1 MKATKFLSIILA
13 VVLMLTAVVFP
24 TSAADTTYLRGDTD
38 FNGKITSADILNLQ
52 NFVLGANIP
61 VGNEE
66 QAYDVNGDDLMNSTD
81 ALAATQY
88 LLGVSK
94 SIDNYVRKFWS
105 AVPMTS
111 ASQSAAGIYGGEGCQ
126 WPVFITFDETDGN
139 VAYMGTDVGGMY
151 RSADGGITWD
161 QASIGIGS
169 SGVGCIKIDPKN
181 SNRVL
186 VQGINSSAQSY
197 NGLYIST
204 DGGKTYSAVKNVSIK
219 GNRDFRDCIVF
230 DPSSYNSIRG
240 YSTTVYW
247 LQEDGS
253 LHKSTNGGSSWS
265 TLTTNDNYAKGHIFV
280 HPTNG
285 YVYIAGPAG
294 FFRSTN
300 KGSSFTQIS
309 TVAFNGMDVISTQ
322 PNNVYLSSNSGIYMS
337 TDSGATITQVDAS
350 GLPKYPTRIEVSPVN
365 PNYMV
370 VDNDM
375 LNNESNY
382 SNIAYYSHDG
392 GKTWV
397 KSSRSTSGS
406 VIPFNVRNNVFSWSP
421 TDENVCISLGGD
433 MILRSSD
440 ACKNFVWSNSGYNGA
455 AVTDIN
461 YNVNNPAI
469 MTTTNQD
476 YCGFLSTDY
485 GKTWAYTGAWKEAG
499 WGGYAYGC
507 YPVTAKI
514 LVAFK
519 GSGKN
524 ALYYSNDGG
533 KTGTSTGLTT
543 SYNGYQCITGVKGDN
558 NIVFANEFRSTD
570 KGTTW
575 TTMSGCI
582 AVFGGDENKIYG
594 INSDKRPV
602 VSTNKGA
609 SWTAINTTY
618 SDGISDMCYD
628 KLGNRLLTINKS
640 GTVVGQFNCSTGAY
654 SVLLDMNSINDS
666 FGKSGW
672 VIGRQIEVDPTNSDA
687 VYVGIARQVYANE
700 YGVIKIT
707 NSGKTYTNLTSTRNN
722 VYPGDDGGRQVT
734 RLCINPVTRHLYAG
748 GGCRGI
754 FKLALDQ

>member
-1 MKATKFLSIILA
+1 MTFKKLLCGVLTFALLLT
-13 VVLMLTAVVFP
+13 VVSVPV
-24 TSAADTTYLRGDTD
+24 SAAEQTYLAGDID
-38 FNGKITSADILNLQ
+38 RNGKITPSDYLTMQLFMLGSTCLQGDADQ
-52 NFVLGANIP
+52 GA
-61 VGNEE
+61 
-66 QAYDVNGDDLMNSTD
+66 DVNQDRLINSTD
-81 ALAATQY
+81 ALM
-88 LLGVSK
+88 LLQHVMGVRA
-94 SIDNYVRKFWS
+94 NTTYYQPRFWS

-111 ASQSAAGIYGGEGCQ
+111 ATQNANGVYGGEGCQ
-126 WPVFITFDETDGN
+126 WPVFITFSETDGN
-139 VAYMGTDVGGMY
+139 IAYMGTDVGGMY
-151 RSADGGITWD
+151 KSTDGGVTWG

-169 SGVGCIKIDPKN
+169 SGVGCIKMDPKN
-181 SNRVL
+181 TNRVL

-197 NGLYIST
+197 NGLYLST
-204 DGGKTYSAVKNVSIK
+204 DGGVTYSAVKNVSIK
-219 GNRDFRDCIVF
+219 GNRDFRDCIAF
-230 DPSSYNSIRG
+230 DASSYSSYRG
-240 YSTTVYW
+240 YSTIVYW

-253 LHKSTNGGSSWS
+253 LHKSTNGGTSWS

-322 PNNVYLSSNSGIYMS
+322 PDNIYLSSNSGIYMS
-337 TDSGATITQVDAS
+337 TDSGATITQVNAS

-421 TDENVCISLGGD
+421 TDANVCISLGGD

-440 ACKNFVWSNSGYNGA
+440 ACQSFVWSNSGYNGA

-461 YNVNNPAI
+461 YNVNNPAL

-476 YCGFLSTDY
+476 YNGFISTDY
-485 GKTWAYTGAWKEAG
+485 GRTWTYTPAWKEAG

-507 YPVTAKI
+507 YPVTEKI

-524 ALYYSNDGG
+524 ALYYSTDGG

-543 SYNGYQCITGVKGDN
+543 SYTGYQCITGVKGDN

-609 SWTAINTTY
+609 SWTAINTSY

-628 KLGNRLLTINKS
+628 KLGNRLLTINKAGS
-640 GTVVGQFNCSTGAY
+640 VVGQFNCSTGAY
-654 SVLLDMNSINDS
+654 SVLLDMSSINDS
-666 FGKSGW
+666 FGGSGW

-707 NSGKTYTNLTSTRNN
+707 NGGKTYTNLTSTRNN
-722 VYPGDDGGRQVT
+722 VYYGDDGGRQVT
-734 RLCINPVTRHLYAG
+734 RLCINPATRQLFAG

-754 FKLALDQ
+754 FKTAL